1 MTVMVNDPATD
12 EARTLLLAH
21 ADRALTGPIEDPAVL
36 AAVVGIERLVVATDT
51 TTPALLRAAVEGR
64 LEGSGPGSHVAD
76 LAAQAE
82 RHVAAGLVRRSSGQA
97 IDAAVVNPEAGAY
110 PVTTDATLVRA
121 AVRAAQRSIDT
132 MPYYGARYGERGARF
147 ASSDS
152 AWLISLAPLGTERAI
167 QQVAWL
173 SRVLAG
179 RGMPSWL
186 MELHLTELVAEVRGA
201 THDDA
206 VGSLPAAAE
215 ALARARRQH
224 VDDDLLPLADTWAE
238 DLAGNGLPVPRTGAL
253 VAAATADVLVGFTD
267 DDHALM
273 DWLTAPDRV
282 GPEVSAAIHEVR
294 DRIRHRA
301 S

>member
-1 MTVMVNDPATD
+1 MTNVPATN
-12 EARTLLLAH
+12 EARSLLLAQ
-21 ADRALTGPIEDPAVL
+21 ADRTLTGRIEDPAVL
-36 AAVVGIERLVVATDT
+36 AAVVSIERLVVATGSTVPD
-51 TTPALLRAAVEGR
+51 LLRAAVEGR

-76 LAAQAE
+76 LAAQAH
-82 RHVAAGLVRRSSGQA
+82 RHVAAGLARRSSGQS

-121 AVRAAQRSIDT
+121 AVRAAQRSIDA
-132 MPYYGARYGERGARF
+132 MPYYGLRYGERGARF

-167 QQVAWL
+167 QQVTWL

-186 MELHLTELVAEVRGA
+186 MELHLTELVAEVRAA

-215 ALARARRQH
+215 ALTLARRQH
-224 VDDDLLPLADTWAE
+224 VDDDLISLADTWAGH
-238 DLAGNGLPVPRTGAL
+238 LAGDGLPVPRTGAL
-253 VAAATADVLVGFTD
+253 VAAATADVLLGVTD

-273 DWLTAPDRV
+273 DWLTDPDRV
-282 GPEVSAAIHEVR
+282 GAKVSAAIHQVR
-294 DRIRHRA
+294 DRVRLHA
-301 S
+301 G